1 MMKIGTTQARRN
13 QLGACDVSRQRHF
26 EQLAGAAAANVGDE
40 LKGVNE
46 ELIRA
51 NGKSG
56 GPAKL
61 VLSD

>member
-1 MMKIGTTQARRN
+1 
-13 QLGACDVSRQRHF
+13 LGPLKPDVTSFGLVTFPVNGILNSWQ
-26 EQLAGAAAANVGDE
+26 GAAAANVGDE

-61 VLSD
+61 ALSD

>member
-1 MMKIGTTQARRN
+1 MMKIGATQARRN
-13 QLGACDVSRQRHF
+13 QLGACDVSR
-26 EQLAGAAAANVGDE
+26 AAAANVGDE

>member
-1 MMKIGTTQARRN
+1 
-13 QLGACDVSRQRHF
+13 LGPLKPGVTSLGLVTFPER
-26 EQLAGAAAANVGDE
+26 LAANVGDE